1 MPSKIDGIP
10 QLAGVLIF
18 LLTRTHEPQKMAS
31 ALNIATRLFAEGF
44 AQGRQTPEGKTV
56 AASLAAAGMS
66 ASCIFTETESQFQ
79 HGSLK
84 TLTTADMAVGNP
96 KFVRLALQQLGV
108 PIPGPSDRRKQAA
121 EGTSAAARSRS
132 RVASKRRSV
141 LRPPRAGVWYRG
153 VRDCSGRCRS
163 KKVQ

>member
-1 MPSKIDGIP
+1 M
-10 QLAGVLIF
+10 
-18 LLTRTHEPQKMAS
+18 
-31 ALNIATRLFAEGF
+31 
-44 AQGRQTPEGKTV
+44 RQTPEGKTV

-108 PIPGPSDRRKQAA
+108 PIPGPPDYPSCLSCPFATRSYSRLTPAQR
-121 EGTSAAARSRS
+121 TS
-132 RVASKRRSV
+132 
-141 LRPPRAGVWYRG
+141 
-153 VRDCSGRCRS
+153 
-163 KKVQ
+163 